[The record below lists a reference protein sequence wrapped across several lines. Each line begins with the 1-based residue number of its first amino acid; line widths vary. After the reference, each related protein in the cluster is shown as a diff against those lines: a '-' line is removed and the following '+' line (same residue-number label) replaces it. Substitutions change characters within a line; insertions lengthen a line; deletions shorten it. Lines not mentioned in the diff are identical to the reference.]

1 MTGIFAKMFNGQHYK
16 WLAGK
21 SILSVLAFLLLILYE
36 NASGIRGTG
45 LYLAIIVYLVTT
57 LITLVRNSPKKLTLY
72 RFMIEVL
79 SVNAILYL
87 SRFSFNLIGISLL
100 MMTLSHA
107 AWELKTKE
115 NIVLLIVTA
124 LMLGFNIYNLIG
136 YGMNY
141 EKWIEL
147 IFIFIVLGFMSS
159 VMMLLKNNM
168 QQKQAIT
175 VLNSTLVGQNNHIN
189 KMYETLKTANES
201 LEQSK
206 IEVVKLTEK
215 SERSKIA
222 RELHDAVGHELTGL
236 IMELEMIK
244 RSSEADRMLLID
256 QTLTHARDILVQTRQ
271 VVVDLDDAPQL
282 QLEQRLYDRIERF
295 ERQTGTHISAHIAI
309 ESYKLN
315 EGMKEVIYRSFL
327 EALTNIA
334 KHSAAKKVNILMMDD
349 GEVFQM
355 KVINDG
361 GRPEKIVKGKG
372 LTFMTERLSFYKGT
386 LTVEPYEDGVC
397 LTLRLPLKGRKA

>member
-1 MTGIFAKMFNGQHYK
+1 
-16 WLAGK
+16 
-21 SILSVLAFLLLILYE
+21 
-36 NASGIRGTG
+36 
-45 LYLAIIVYLVTT
+45 
-57 LITLVRNSPKKLTLY
+57 
-72 RFMIEVL
+72 
-79 SVNAILYL
+79 
-87 SRFSFNLIGISLL
+87 
-100 MMTLSHA
+100 
-107 AWELKTKE
+107 
-115 NIVLLIVTA
+115 
-124 LMLGFNIYNLIG
+124 
-136 YGMNY
+136 
-141 EKWIEL
+141 
-147 IFIFIVLGFMSS
+147 
-159 VMMLLKNNM
+159 
-168 QQKQAIT
+168 
-175 VLNSTLVGQNNHIN
+175 
-189 KMYETLKTANES
+189 
-201 LEQSK
+201 
-206 IEVVKLTEK
+206 
-215 SERSKIA
+215 
-222 RELHDAVGHELTGL
+222 
-236 IMELEMIK
+236 MELEMIK